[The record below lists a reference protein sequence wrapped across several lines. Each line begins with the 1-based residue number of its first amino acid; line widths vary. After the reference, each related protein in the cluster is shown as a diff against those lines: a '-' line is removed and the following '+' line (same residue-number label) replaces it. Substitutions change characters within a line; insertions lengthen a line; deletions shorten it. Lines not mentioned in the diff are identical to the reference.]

1 MCNTTLFLL
10 QALHEQ
16 LESKEI
22 EIESIK
28 QLGTTLMEIEDDMPP
43 PSGGTSV
50 SDTCDELNQQW
61 ADLDHRVKLLHSVQC
76 IRCFAMKVKSWKL
89 SKIYIYKYLQV
100 YQLEGSLDDAL
111 KQWNSYHSVLQKVTQ
126 ILTETEYA
134 LHRYSTATG
143 DIHAFTDQIKQ
154 LKVRPF

>member
-1 MCNTTLFLL
+1 
-10 QALHEQ
+10 
-16 LESKEI
+16 
-22 EIESIK
+22 
-28 QLGTTLMEIEDDMPP
+28 
-43 PSGGTSV
+43 
-50 SDTCDELNQQW
+50 
-61 ADLDHRVKLLHSVQC
+61 
-76 IRCFAMKVKSWKL
+76 MKFKSWKL
-89 SKIYIYKYLQV
+89 SKIHIYKYLQV
-100 YQLEGSLDDAL
+100 YQLEGSLEDAL